1 MLEVPRSDHG
11 KLSLKNP
18 EKRLPFISFLYVL
31 DGTKL
36 YQKNTPHLSRRNVF
50 TNEKFVNWKVHP
62 VSVSPGSK
70 ERV

>member
-36 YQKNTPHLSRRNVF
+36 YKKNTPHLSRRNVF
-50 TNEKFVNWKVHP
+50 TNEKFVN
-62 VSVSPGSK
+62 
-70 ERV
+70 